1 MVKQKLE
8 PGHDPE
14 KWLPVFR
21 KDHARS
27 KDVVCLMSMRVI
39 GLAGWSGS
47 GKTTLISKVIPVLVG
62 RGLRVSTV
70 KHAHHAFDIDRPGKD
85 SWLHREAGAA
95 EVVVASSRRWA
106 LVHELRDEPEPTLPA
121 LLAKLGPADLVI
133 IEGFKRHAH
142 PKLEIYRA
150 AVGKPLIY
158 PQDDCVVAIASDTA
172 LPQAQLPV
180 LMLDDIEGIAN
191 VLMAEAMPRERIA

>member
-1 MVKQKLE
+1 
-8 PGHDPE
+8 
-14 KWLPVFR
+14 
-21 KDHARS
+21 
-27 KDVVCLMSMRVI
+27 MSMRVI

-47 GKTTLISKVIPVLVG
+47 GKTTLITKVIPVLVG
-62 RGLRVSTV
+62 RGLKIATI

-85 SWLHREAGAA
+85 SWHHREAGAA

-106 LVHELRDEPEPTLPA
+106 LVHELRDEPEPTLEE
-121 LLAKLGPADLVI
+121 LLARLSLADLVI

-158 PQDDCVVAIASDTA
+158 PQDDCVVAIASDA
-172 LPQAQLPV
+172 PLPQAQLPV
-180 LMLDDIEGIAN
+180 LMLDDVEGIAN
-191 VLMAEAMPRERIA
+191 VLQAEALPRERIGELREA